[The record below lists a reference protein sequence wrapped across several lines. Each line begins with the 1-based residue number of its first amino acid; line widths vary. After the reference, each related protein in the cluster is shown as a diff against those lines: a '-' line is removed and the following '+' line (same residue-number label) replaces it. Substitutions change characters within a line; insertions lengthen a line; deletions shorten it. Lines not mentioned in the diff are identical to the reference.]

1 MGTNQAIFVISY
13 FHHKGISGILQI
25 GTVQWWS
32 VNGSYVQRVP
42 CCASKWYLGIL
53 MVFRSKCWGL
63 CWVIILVR
71 ILLMIICSN
80 NNQYIYIHTPKII
93 MTHSN
98 NDTDKNNDDDS
109 NDIQDRS
116 TVNQQFGHGNG
127 HVDRGYSPV
136 PTHYIYTHRPR
147 LSKYHQK
154 IVKVLGLWGQTSFL

>member
-1 MGTNQAIFVISY
+1 MGTNQAKIISY

-71 ILLMIICSN
+71 ILMMIICSN
-80 NNQYIYIHTPKII
+80 NNIYIYTPKII

-136 PTHYIYTHRPR
+136 PTHYIYIYIDLDFPNTTKKW
-147 LSKYHQK
+147 LKC
-154 IVKVLGLWGQTSFL
+154 